1 MLIGMFGH
9 IEADDT
15 RTSLCELT
23 YVTAQPNAAVAM
35 IQAPRG
41 ICLSS
46 GARAG
51 AADKQL
57 VFNTPSS
64 KLLSH
69 LNS

>member
-23 YVTAQPNAAVAM
+23 YVTAQPNASVAM

-41 ICLSS
+41 ICLSR
-46 GARAG
+46 GAV
-51 AADKQL
+51 L
-57 VFNTPSS
+57 VLRTNSWFLIP
-64 KLLSH
+64 LLPLH
-69 LNS
+69 LNSH